1 MSNMVAGNVL
11 AIIYNNFG
19 PYHLARLE
27 AVTRMGKKRGFEV
40 VGLELASQ
48 ENLYPWSVDAIA
60 LELKKLTIFS
70 QVAMEEV
77 DPWTLARGTWSM
89 LQQLNPRAIAFGS
102 NKQAFPALL
111 SLLTWAWL
119 HQRVAILMMDSKY
132 DDAPRGLIKE
142 WLKKQIISRFDAA
155 LVGGTYSRHY
165 AELLGIAPE
174 HIRVGCDVVD
184 NDYFARQADA
194 ARKNAALIR
203 QQHGLPE
210 NYFLYVGR
218 FDEKKNV
225 SRLLQAYG
233 QYLKT
238 LPMDQAWRLVLC
250 GSGPLED
257 RLRQEARQLGL
268 AQVIFAGFKQID
280 ELPIYYGLAR
290 CLILHSLGDTWGLVV
305 NEAMAAGL
313 PVLVS
318 KACGC
323 TPDLVQEGVNGYTYN
338 PYDVEELARLML
350 EISSGRVDL
359 AAMGEA
365 SRNIIVHWSPETFA
379 GNLMQ
384 AVERG
389 MRR

>member
-1 MSNMVAGNVL
+1 MVAGNVL

-19 PYHLARLE
+19 PYHLARLD
-27 AVTRMGKKRGFEV
+27 AVTRMATKRGFEV

-48 ENLYPWSVDAIA
+48 ENLYPWVIDGMSFRVEKI
-60 LELKKLTIFS
+60 TIFP
-70 QVAMEEV
+70 QKAFEKIR
-77 DPWTLARGTWSM
+77 PWYLAWGTWSM
-89 LQQLNPRAIAFGS
+89 LRQLNPRAIAFGS

-111 SLLTWAWL
+111 TALTWAWL
-119 HQRVAILMMDSKY
+119 HKRVAILMMDSKY
-132 DDAPRGLIKE
+132 DDAPRKLIKE

-174 HIRVGCDVVD
+174 QILLGSDVVD
-184 NDYFARQADA
+184 NHYFARQADA

-257 RLRQEARQLGL
+257 RLRQESRQLGL

-290 CLILHSLGDTWGLVV
+290 CLILHSLGDTWGLVA

-318 KACGC
+318 RACGC
-323 TPDLVQEGVNGYTYN
+323 APDLVQEGVNGYTYN
-338 PYDVEELARLML
+338 PYDLEELARLML

-365 SRNIIVHWSPETFA
+365 SRKIIAHWSLETFA

-384 AVERG
+384 AVERE